1 MAQWY
6 YQKLWKLS
14 KINTYLCQYLCISLP
29 QGDHISDLMIIVS
42 FFPANFVEEG
52 YPRPQSS
59 DRLDFK
65 GIGPP
70 GTKNVELIEPS
81 SLAFG
86 HFPIHFPHGTIPCQT
101 PLNYT
106 NFLFANKVCK
116 QQLFIWLTARFVN
129 NLTHLFFASCYLTF
143 HFYCVC
149 GSPRVPQ
156 FRTRRDIVRI
166 NHSDVP

>member
-70 GTKNVELIEPS
+70 GTKNIVNRNSQHGLAGWLPTRRPRRRS
-81 SLAFG
+81 SG
-86 HFPIHFPHGTIPCQT
+86 RD
-101 PLNYT
+101 
-106 NFLFANKVCK
+106 
-116 QQLFIWLTARFVN
+116 WLTLFTKQKLSIVERC
-129 NLTHLFFASCYLTF
+129 LT
-143 HFYCVC
+143 
-149 GSPRVPQ
+149 
-156 FRTRRDIVRI
+156 RDCAMRKMNWKVTKCQRGGLDKLYIFLCREDL
-166 NHSDVP
+166 SL